1 MTRIGATTAI
11 VALLTLVACGSGSTP
26 SDEPAPAAAP
36 PAPAAAVITPALAP
50 VATQFGQQLE
60 DIGGALTGL
69 EIAGDNIAARWT
81 SPTCDTA
88 PQEVIAF
95 LVALHQEHPALVEQD
110 ILAGITCG
118 DTLRTFE
125 LSAEDFERYR
135 MGAINDR
142 DVLDGLS

>member
-1 MTRIGATTAI
+1 MTRIGAATAAA
-11 VALLTLVACGSGSTP
+11 ALLTLVACGGGETP
-26 SDEPAPAAAP
+26 SGEPAPAPA
-36 PAPAAAVITPALAP
+36 PAPAAAVIAPELAP
-50 VATQFGQQLE
+50 VATQFGQQLQ

-69 EIAGDNIAARWT
+69 EVAGGNIAARWT
-81 SPTCDTA
+81 SPTCDTT

-135 MGAINDR
+135 MGTINDR
-142 DVLDGLS
+142 DVLAGLS